1 MPWYFIVI
9 LTAVACAH
17 LALAALPAFVQ
28 KSRLRFL
35 VALPLL
41 IVGIT
46 LPLFFFFSST
56 FLVPDWKGNCQFGW
70 LDCFYVGKTALTPLV
85 LYATFAFYASE
96 IWRVKDRTQPWIVH
110 GMFLGAVITSI
121 CFLFGVLTVGLDGF
135 VLLLVPLFITVWF
148 DFRAVQLMRK
158 ARLPARAY
166 LLSLVITI
174 PFWVAALAWSIW
186 VFQRLP
192 NTPPPEC

>member
-9 LTAVACAH
+9 LTAVVCAH
-17 LALAALPAFVQ
+17 FALAALPALVQ
-28 KSRLRFL
+28 KSWRRFL

-46 LPLFFFFSST
+46 LPLFCFFAST

-85 LYATFAFYASE
+85 LYATLAFYASE
-96 IWRVKDRTQPWIVH
+96 IWQVKDPTQPWIVH
-110 GMFLGAVITSI
+110 GMFLGAVITCV
-121 CFLFGVLTVGLDGF
+121 CFLYGVLTAGLDSF
-135 VLLLVPLFITVWF
+135 VLLLVPLGITVWF
-148 DFRAVQLMRK
+148 GFRAGQLMRK

-166 LLSLVITI
+166 LFNLVITI

-186 VFQRLP
+186 KFQWLP
-192 NTPPPEC
+192 DIPPPEC